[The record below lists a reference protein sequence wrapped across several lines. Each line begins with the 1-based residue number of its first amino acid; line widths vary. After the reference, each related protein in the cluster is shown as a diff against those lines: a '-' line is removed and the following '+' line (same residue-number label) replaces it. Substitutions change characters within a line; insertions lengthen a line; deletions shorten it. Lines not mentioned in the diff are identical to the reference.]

1 MINGTMHGK
10 AYGTGKRKNAIARV
24 YLTPG
29 TGKWDVN
36 GRTLGDYFPV
46 LLVHISSLS
55 PRPTRS
61 APLMSGRWSM
71 VAASR
76 DRRARCASPSPGRS
90 SPLMASIGSSCGPPA
105 C

>member
-1 MINGTMHGK
+1 
-10 AYGTGKRKNAIARV
+10 
-24 YLTPG
+24 
-29 TGKWDVN
+29 
-36 GRTLGDYFPV
+36 
-46 LLVHISSLS
+46 
-55 PRPTRS
+55 
-61 APLMSGRWSM
+61 M